1 MNRRNALKFTPAA
14 LAAVVFGAG
23 LASSMPMAA
32 IAQTWPSQTVK
43 IVVPYVPGGTTDIA
57 ARVLAPELSKIWGQ
71 QVVVDN
77 RAGAATQ
84 IGTDLVAKSR
94 DKHTILLTAAPYVMN
109 PSLFAKLPYDTAKD
123 FMPVTLVVRSGLFLV
138 ANPNSPFKTVAD
150 VVKGG
155 KDAKGVS
162 MANSGNGSMGHMSAE
177 LLADMQKINVTNIP
191 YRGSGQALTD
201 LVGGQVPLMFDNP
214 SSSLPFIRDNK
225 LIPLAYS
232 DRKRSKALPNVPT
245 MAEAGIAGFETVN
258 WFGLFA
264 PSDMGDAIADK
275 IQADVAFVL
284 RKREII
290 ERFSKE
296 GVEVGGIS
304 RESFNAFLA
313 VEQMRWNRIIKSR
326 NIKPD

>member
-1 MNRRNALKFTPAA
+1 
-14 LAAVVFGAG
+14 
-23 LASSMPMAA
+23 MPMPSRRHLLGLSAA
-32 IAQTWPSQTVK
+32 ACLAIGLPSLSVAQTWPSQTVK

-57 ARVLAPELSKIWGQ
+57 ARVLAPELSKIWKQ
-71 QVVVDN
+71 QVVIEN

-84 IGTDLVAKSR
+84 IGTDAVAKAR
-94 DKHTILLTAAPYVMN
+94 DKHTILLTAAPYVIN
-109 PSLFAKLPYDTAKD
+109 QSLFAKLPYEPAKD
-123 FMPVTLVVRSGLFLV
+123 FLPVTLVVRSGLFLV
-138 ANPNSPFKTVAD
+138 ANPNSPYKTVAD

-155 KDAKGVS
+155 KEAKGLS
-162 MANSGNGSMGHMSAE
+162 MANAGNGSMGHMSAE
-177 LLADMQKINVTNIP
+177 LLADMQKLNITNVP

-214 SSSLPFIRDNK
+214 SSTLPFIKDNK
-225 LIPLAYS
+225 LVPLAYS

-258 WFGLFA
+258 WFGMFV
-264 PSDMGDAIADK
+264 PSDMGDALADK
-275 IQADVAFVL
+275 VQADVAYVL

-290 ERFSKE
+290 ERFGSE

-304 RESFNAFLA
+304 RESFGAFLA
-313 VEQMRWNRIIKSR
+313 IEQLRWNRIIKAR